1 MIKVLIVTHGK
12 LAEGIVNT
20 LNMLIGDKQDITY
33 INAYI
38 DSGDFTIQAEDFLKK
53 YQHNSQIIVFTDLNG
68 GSVNQKFAQLKSCYS
83 FHLITGFN
91 LPLVLEV
98 ILTDVQ
104 LSDENLTEIIE
115 QSKQEM
121 QLVNI
126 QPQKLLEDNQFFDD

>member
-38 DSGDFTIQAEDFLKK
+38 DSSDFTIQAEDFLKK
-53 YQHNSQIIVFTDLNG
+53 YQHNSQIIVFTDLYG
-68 GSVNQKFAQLKSCYS
+68 GSVNQKFAQLKNCYS